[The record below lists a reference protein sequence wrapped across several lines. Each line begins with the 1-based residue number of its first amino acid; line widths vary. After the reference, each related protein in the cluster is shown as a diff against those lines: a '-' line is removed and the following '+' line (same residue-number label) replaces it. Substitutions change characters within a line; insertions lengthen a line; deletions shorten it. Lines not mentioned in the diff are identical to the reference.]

1 MGFLKA
7 STFST
12 DCSAMLAQKNNVDP
26 SKQEITVEM
35 SNKFIVL
42 FSSFE
47 RFFFIFILLTS
58 IKPSRNTSV
67 LKSQQKTTCN
77 KRMMHSGNSSLQTGI
92 HHI

>member
-7 STFST
+7 ATFST

-35 SNKFIVL
+35 SNKFTVL

-47 RFFFIFILLTS
+47 HFFYFTNINKAIQKHFS
-58 IKPSRNTSV
+58 SKKPTEKN
-67 LKSQQKTTCN
+67 
-77 KRMMHSGNSSLQTGI
+77 M
-92 HHI
+92 

>member
-47 RFFFIFILLTS
+47 RFWVFVCFFTNINKAIQKHFS
-58 IKPSRNTSV
+58 SKKPTEN
-67 LKSQQKTTCN
+67 N
-77 KRMMHSGNSSLQTGI
+77 M
-92 HHI
+92 

>member
-47 RFFFIFILLTS
+47 RFWVFVCFFTNI
-58 IKPSRNTSV
+58 N
-67 LKSQQKTTCN
+67 
-77 KRMMHSGNSSLQTGI
+77 
-92 HHI
+92 

>member
-47 RFFFIFILLTS
+47 CFFFYFTNINKAIQKHFS
-58 IKPSRNTSV
+58 SKKPTEN
-67 LKSQQKTTCN
+67 N
-77 KRMMHSGNSSLQTGI
+77 M
-92 HHI
+92 